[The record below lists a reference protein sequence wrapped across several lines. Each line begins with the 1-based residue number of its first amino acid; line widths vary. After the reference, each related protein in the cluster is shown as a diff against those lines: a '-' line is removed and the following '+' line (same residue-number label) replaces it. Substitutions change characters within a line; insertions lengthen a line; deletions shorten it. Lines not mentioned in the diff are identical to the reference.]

1 MLAITKWR
9 IEQRLLVLHMQR
21 RFKRKESQRKKTNT
35 IRAQEYFDVAYP
47 PVYGPRWPSIRLA
60 LLSKQKYVAV
70 INNFANHELTVE
82 NFQDLGAV
90 DIRHKY
96 SIIADRMKASKKQ
109 KAQQVS
115 EECEESFSED
125 QRDTE
130 DSELIRPSLVKLDDD
145 ELAARAKVEPIS
157 RYPEEY
163 QLRALAKDP
172 TLGAAEF
179 DNTSRVIL
187 PSEVGTR
194 GTSIMMDYV
203 PATKLK
209 GLENWIEETD
219 IFVQQGDREIGFITE
234 KQEEPINLPSMLKVY
249 AFAKGDI
256 SDFPQPKMDHHL
268 KVLDYY
274 ALDGASLLPVLALD
288 IQAGEK
294 VLDLC
299 AAPGGKTL
307 IALQT
312 ILPGIVVSN
321 DASESRGN
329 RIRETLRQYI
339 PHGISSFERH
349 SVITKSDGCN
359 IREKEAYDKILVDV
373 PCLTDRLSLK
383 EDDNSIFKT
392 TRTKERLSLP
402 ELQSNLLASA
412 LQAVRPGGT
421 VVYSTCT
428 LSPLQND
435 GVVYLALSKLWQET
449 TIECTIVDMSYA
461 VRPLSFLYRF
471 GTNLGLRYG
480 QIVLPSLLNNFGPMY
495 VAKIR
500 RLK

>member
-349 SVITKSDGCN
+349 SVITKRKSRSECYEHKSRATFGQFKDQ
-359 IREKEAYDKILVDV
+359 
-373 PCLTDRLSLK
+373 LSG
-383 EDDNSIFKT
+383 ST
-392 TRTKERLSLP
+392 TRG
-402 ELQSNLLASA
+402 N
-412 LQAVRPGGT
+412 
-421 VVYSTCT
+421 VVYFTCT

-500 RLK
+500 RLR